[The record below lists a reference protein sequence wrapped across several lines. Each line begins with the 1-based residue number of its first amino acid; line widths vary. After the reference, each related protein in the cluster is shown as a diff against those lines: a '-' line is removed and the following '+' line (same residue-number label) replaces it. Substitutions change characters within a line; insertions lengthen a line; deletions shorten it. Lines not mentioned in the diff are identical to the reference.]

1 MKLFVFSFKQAHIR
15 GNGFTIRKGIIRAN
29 SYQEADAIFDAS
41 GLWNDYACSF
51 HMEEVAPDASIM
63 EL

>member
-1 MKLFVFSFKQAHIR
+1 MKLFVFSFEQHNRR
-15 GNGFTIRKGIIRAN
+15 GTAPRRRTGIIRAN
-29 SYQEADAIFDAS
+29 SYEEADAIFDAS